1 MGGWEG
7 AVTAFEVLLETT
19 RSDEV
24 LVEAVLAA
32 RFEIAFVDTAL
43 EERTSW
49 LAAKVYDLKLEN
61 VVPSA
66 TLLTNTVL
74 PITVFVW
81 PDIIERVLSWRL
93 TTYVFLLVGDAKVR
107 IVGYLPTTLC
117 VPITVFVW
125 PDIIERVLSWR
136 LRTYTLALYWFK
148 AMGCDASLWTMKF
161 SESPLAPL
169 MSSPTR
175 IVTELIVEKP
185 KRPNNNNISRFCSFM
200 VIRPTTDL
208 LSYP

>member
-74 PITVFVW
+74 
-81 PDIIERVLSWRL
+81 
-93 TTYVFLLVGDAKVR
+93 
-107 IVGYLPTTLC
+107 
-117 VPITVFVW
+117 PITVFVW